1 MAKKKIQLYA
11 DGLNLEEFNKDY
23 GIEIDGYTF
32 NPSIFRKNG
41 AKDYLEYSKQLV
53 SLSGSKPLSLEV
65 FADDKVGMV
74 KQANILKELG
84 KNVYVKIPIS
94 FTNGN
99 FTDEV
104 LSELVKNKIKMN
116 ITAIFTIEQI
126 KKILPIVKNTNSI
139 LSVFAGR
146 IFDCGKDANKIMK
159 DICDEVKKESN
170 CQVLWA
176 SPRMSYDYNNAIE
189 CGAQIITMQLSQ
201 IKKLKMFNKNL
212 DEYSLETVKQF
223 YDDASSSGYKL

>member
-1 MAKKKIQLYA
+1 MNKKKIQLYA
-11 DGLNLEEFNKDY
+11 DGLNLDEFNKDY

-41 AKDYLEYSKQLV
+41 AKDYLDYSKKVV

-65 FADDKVGMV
+65 FADDKTGMI
-74 KQANILKELG
+74 KQAKILNDLGSNI
-84 KNVYVKIPIS
+84 YVKIPIS

-104 LSELVKNKIKMN
+104 ISELAKNKIKMN

-126 KKILPIVKNTNSI
+126 KKILPIVKDTNSI

-146 IFDCGKDANKIMK
+146 IFDCGKDANQIME
-159 DICDEVKKESN
+159 DICGEVKKVSK

-176 SPRMSYDYNNAIE
+176 SPRMSYDYHNAIK
-189 CGAQIITMQLSQ
+189 CGAHIITMQLSQ
-201 IKKLKMFNKNL
+201 IKKLKMFNKSL

-223 YDDASSSGYKL
+223 YDDATSSGYKL

>member
-1 MAKKKIQLYA
+1 MTKKKIQLYA
-11 DGLNLEEFNKDY
+11 DGLNLDEFNKDY

-65 FADDKVGMV
+65 FADDKVEMV

-104 LSELVKNKIKMN
+104 LSYFFHSFV
-116 ITAIFTIEQI
+116 
-126 KKILPIVKNTNSI
+126 
-139 LSVFAGR
+139 
-146 IFDCGKDANKIMK
+146 
-159 DICDEVKKESN
+159 
-170 CQVLWA
+170 
-176 SPRMSYDYNNAIE
+176 
-189 CGAQIITMQLSQ
+189 
-201 IKKLKMFNKNL
+201 
-212 DEYSLETVKQF
+212 
-223 YDDASSSGYKL
+223 

>member
-1 MAKKKIQLYA
+1 MSNLIKLYA
-11 DGLNLEEFNKDY
+11 DGLNLDEFNKDY

-41 AKDYLEYSKQLV
+41 AKDYLDYSKKVV
-53 SLSGSKPLSLEV
+53 SLSNTKPLSLEV
-65 FADDKVGMV
+65 FVDDKDGMI
-74 KQANILKELG
+74 KQAKILNSLG
-84 KNVYVKIPIS
+84 KNIYVKIPIS

-99 FTDEV
+99 FTHEV
-104 LSELVKNKIKMN
+104 ISELSNQNIKMN

-126 KKILPIVKNTNSI
+126 RKILPIVKNKNAI

-159 DICDEVKKESN
+159 EICHEVKNSSN
-170 CQVLWA
+170 CEVLWA
-176 SPRMSYDYNNAIE
+176 SPRMSYDYKNAIN

-201 IKKLKMFNKNL
+201 IKKLKMFNKSL
-212 DEYSLETVKQF
+212 DDYSLETVKQF
-223 YDDASSSGYKL
+223 FIDAKSSGYKL